1 MAMRGEAG
9 EPAPASAR
17 PDPTRPTYL
26 ELFFD
31 LAYIFALIVV
41 TEELLNDLSWGGTGR
56 AVVLF
61 LAFTLIWALATWA
74 GDLLDLTRP
83 TVVPQVVGVMAGSLL
98 LAGTVPEAYQE
109 GGLLFAVTYLA
120 IHFGSGLY
128 YTLVPSGAART
139 RTHRTMLWEA
149 VAAVPWIIGGLQ
161 ANAGTRAT
169 LWAVALAVEYL
180 GVVLGWPTPWAW
192 RRPPR
197 EPRRVGER
205 VAERYRQFVIV
216 ALGASLFL
224 VGSEFSEGRYTRD
237 RAVALVVVFTTTVLI
252 WRIYIYRAGQLMTG
266 TIARAANPARLSEI
280 TAFVHLVMV
289 AGIVGTSVASQLV
302 IRQPFGDTPPALAAV
317 ILGGPA
323 LFLVGRALLDYTVFA
338 HVNRARLVG
347 LLLLAGLAA
356 ATPLLPPVMVGLTV
370 VGVLAGIATS
380 NLIQTLTNPPRPA
393 TR

>member
-1 MAMRGEAG
+1 MATSGEAG
-9 EPAPASAR
+9 EPAPAAVQ
-17 PDPTRPTYL
+17 PDSTRPTYL

-31 LAYIFALIVV
+31 LAYVFALIVV
-41 TEELLNDLSWGGTGR
+41 TRELLDDLSWGGAGR

-83 TVVPQVVGVMAGSLL
+83 SVVPQVVGVMAGSLL
-98 LAGTVPEAYQE
+98 LAGMVPDAYHQ
-109 GGLLFAVTYLA
+109 GGLLFAVTYLT
-120 IHFGSGLY
+120 IHFGTGIY
-128 YTLVPSGAART
+128 YTLVPSGATRT
-139 RTHRTMLWEA
+139 RTHRTMLWEV
-149 VAAVPWIIGGLQ
+149 VAAVPWVVGGLQ
-161 ANAGTRAT
+161 ANAGSRAM
-169 LWAVALAVEYL
+169 LWGLALAVEYL

-224 VGSEFSEGRYTRD
+224 LGTEFSEGAYTLD

-280 TAFVHLVMV
+280 TAFVHLVIV
-289 AGIVGTSVASQLV
+289 AGIVVTSVASQLV
-302 IRQPFGDTPPALAAV
+302 LHRPYGDTPPASAAV

-323 LFLVGRALLDYTVFA
+323 LFLAGRALLDYTVFA

-347 LLLLAGLAA
+347 LLLLAGLGA
-356 ATPLLPPVMVGLTV
+356 ATPLLPPVMLGLAV
-370 VGVLAGIATS
+370 VGVLTGIATS